1 MGPDLAS
8 DRAIVGPMRSEL
20 QVRLKNASLAET
32 SDRGDFLVQLQNSP
46 CVTGYHRIPAREAR
60 FVDLPNSLDPEIA
73 RILSERGV
81 SRLYSHQKECYEQ
94 ARDGRNTVVLTPTA
108 SGKTL
113 CYNLPVLQSL
123 LENPDRR
130 ALYLFPTKALTYDQL
145 DNLIQWSDALAADIR
160 IHSYDGDTPQDARA
174 AIRTQGHIVLTNPDM
189 LHKGILPHH
198 TKWTRIFENLEY
210 VVVDE
215 LHTYRGVF
223 GSHLANLFRR
233 LERICRFYGS
243 APRFI
248 CTSATIANP
257 RELAEGL
264 TGKHFE
270 LIEESGAPEGEKHLF
285 FYNPPLVNRHL
296 GIRRSYVQE
305 TRRIAAGF
313 LKRMRGSIVFA
324 NSRLIMEILVRYLK
338 EDLRPGIGEDDIVVG
353 YRGGYLPRERRRI
366 ERGLRE
372 GTIRGV
378 VSTNALELGIDIG
391 SLDVAVLA
399 GYPGTVAS
407 TWQRMGRA
415 GRRSGSAIGV
425 MVASSAPL
433 DQYIANHPEYFLDQS
448 PESGL
453 INPEN
458 IHILISHLKCA
469 TFELPFEED
478 ELFGGHDVGEILEYL
493 SERGVIHKA
502 GQKWHWTSESYPA
515 DDISLRSISSDNFI
529 VVETT
534 EEARIIGEVDY
545 SSAFSTLHEKAIYLH
560 QGQQYY
566 VRQLDIQE
574 RRAYVKRVDSEYF
587 TDAITYTN
595 VRVLDTAEQEAIH
608 HHGEVHVAHQVV
620 GFKKLKFTTMEN
632 VGSGELSMPTQEMH
646 TTAYWLQIPREVFDS
661 LSFSA
666 SERLDGVYGLGYAL
680 AAIASVFLM
689 CDRRDL
695 GSSVQSGAEETTPR
709 LGSREQRVAPEHEPT
724 IFIYDNYPGG
734 IGLSRPLYEIR
745 ERVLGDIRQLIRS
758 CVCEGG
764 CPSCTGPSP
773 SAKEPALA
781 ILNALIRDDP
791 GNDSV

>member
-1 MGPDLAS
+1 
-8 DRAIVGPMRSEL
+8 MRSEL
-20 QVRLKNASLAET
+20 QVRLKDTSLAET
-32 SDRGDFLVQLQNSP
+32 REQVDFLVQLQNSP
-46 CVTGYHRIPAREAR
+46 CVTAYHRIPAREAR
-60 FVDLPNSLDPEIA
+60 FVNLPDSLDPKIA
-73 RILSERGV
+73 RILAERGI
-81 SRLYSHQKECYEQ
+81 SRLYSHQKECYEH
-94 ARDGRNTVVLTPTA
+94 AREGRNTVVLTPTA

-113 CYNLPVLQSL
+113 CYNLPVLQSI

-145 DNLIQWSDALAADIR
+145 DELIQWSDALGGGIR

-174 AIRTQGHIVLTNPDM
+174 AIRRQGHIVLTNPDM

-215 LHTYRGVF
+215 LHTYRGIF

-243 APRFI
+243 APKFI

-257 RELAEGL
+257 QELAEGL
-264 TGKHFE
+264 TGKEFE
-270 LIEESGAPEGEKHLF
+270 LIEDSGAPEGEKHLF
-285 FYNPPLVNRHL
+285 FYNPPVVNRHL

-313 LKRMRGSIVFA
+313 LGRMRGTIVFA
-324 NSRLIMEILVRYLK
+324 NSRLITEVLVRFLK
-338 EDLRPGIGEDDIVVG
+338 EDFPPGVGEENIVVG
-353 YRGGYLPRERRRI
+353 YRGGYLPRERRQI

-372 GTIRGV
+372 GSIRGV

-407 TWQRMGRA
+407 TWQRIGRA

-433 DQYIANHPEYFLDQS
+433 DQYIVNHPEYFLDQS

-458 IHILISHLKCA
+458 IHILISHLQCA
-469 TFELPFEED
+469 IFELPFHED
-478 ELFGGHDVGEILEYL
+478 ESFGGHDVGEILEYL
-493 SERGVIHKA
+493 SERGFIHKA
-502 GQKWHWTSESYPA
+502 GPKWHWTSESYPA
-515 DDISLRSISSDNFI
+515 DAISLRSISSDNFI

-534 EEARIIGEVDY
+534 GEARIIGEVDY

-566 VRQLDIQE
+566 VRQLDIPE

-595 VRVLDTAEQEAIH
+595 VRVLDTAERETIH
-608 HHGEVHVAHQVV
+608 QHGEVHVAHQVV

-632 VGSGELSMPTQEMH
+632 VGSGELHMPTQEMH
-646 TTAYWLQIPREVFDS
+646 TTAYWLQIPRRVFDA
-661 LSFSA
+661 LPFSA
-666 SERLDGVYGLGYAL
+666 TERLDGVYGLGYAL

-689 CDRRDL
+689 CDRGDL
-695 GSSVQSGAEETTPR
+695 GSSVQTGAEKTTSGRDESP
-709 LGSREQRVAPEHEPT
+709 QIVAPSAEHEPT

-745 ERVLGDIRQLIRS
+745 DRVLGETRGLIRS

-764 CPSCTGPSP
+764 CPSCVGPSP
-773 SAKEPALA
+773 RAKEPALA
-781 ILNALIRDDP
+781 ILNSLINDVPNADVPNALGGTGDDRI
-791 GNDSV
+791 S